1 MQTIDWIIM
10 TAYVLLI
17 VGIGTYVGR
26 GTKTGEG
33 HLRADRTLPAW
44 AIIFSMLASEIS
56 AATYIGVPEAGFR
69 GSWTYM
75 QFAIGALLGKW
86 VVSTVF
92 ARLFWRLNLATAY
105 GFLGTRIG
113 PKIQLATAASFILGR
128 LIASGVRLFIAALAF
143 ALVVDVRIWS
153 TTGVP
158 EAVCAMAALS
168 TVYTLLGGFK
178 AVVWTDVAQGTIFC
192 VGALAA
198 LIFGL
203 SQIDAPLGTLV
214 NEALDAG
221 KMTVLQS
228 TPMPFSKE
236 WSWLSTNT
244 IWAALVGGFFLNLAT
259 FGTDQETVQHMLNT
273 RTEKESG
280 RTVFA
285 SALITFPVVATF
297 LSVGTMLWLWQK
309 HGAQPSYSAV
319 TPMEVKQ
326 VFPNFILQVLPMGLR
341 GLVFAGL
348 FAAAMSSLGATLNA
362 AAAATVNDVL
372 PKLKD
377 RGLGM
382 VKFLILFYGV
392 ALLGVGLFFVQWAT
406 QEKQDLVQIAL
417 GAMTI
422 LYGAILGVF
431 LLALIFGKRVKD
443 ESSIVALA
451 LGVALG
457 AFFFFYRTTNAAG
470 EPVALMAWVW
480 SMPIT
485 TGTTMLVGLLLS
497 PKRPEARAT
506 T

>member
-1 MQTIDWIIM
+1 MV
-10 TAYVLLI
+10 AYVLLI
-17 VGIGTYVGR
+17 IGIGTYAGR
-26 GTKTGEG
+26 GPKTAEG

-44 AIIFSMLASEIS
+44 AIVFSMLASEIS
-56 AATYIGVPEAGFR
+56 AATYIGVPEAGFK

-75 QFAIGALLGKW
+75 QFAIGALAGKW

-92 ARLFWRLNLATAY
+92 ARLFWRLNLPTAY

-113 PKIQLATAASFILGR
+113 PKIQLATAVSFIAGR

-143 ALVVDVRIWS
+143 ALVVDVRVWS
-153 TTGVP
+153 ATGVP

-192 VGALAA
+192 VGAMSA
-198 LIFGL
+198 LVFGL
-203 SQIDAPLGTLV
+203 SQIDVPLGTLI
-214 NEALDAG
+214 NEAVSAG

-228 TPMPFSKE
+228 TPMPFSAE

-244 IWAALVGGFFLNLAT
+244 IWAALIGGFFLNLAT

-309 HGAQPSYSAV
+309 HGTQPSYSAV

-326 VFPNFILQVLPMGLR
+326 VFPNFIVTVLPMGLR

-362 AAAATVNDVL
+362 TAAATVNDIL
-372 PKLKD
+372 PKLKE

-382 VKFLILFYGV
+382 VKFLIVFYGIG
-392 ALLGVGLFFVQWAT
+392 LLGVGLFFAWWASGM
-406 QEKQDLVQIAL
+406 QDDLVQIAL

-431 LLALIFGKRVKD
+431 LLALMFGKRIRD
-443 ESSIVALA
+443 GSSILALA

-457 AFFFFYRTTNAAG
+457 AFFFFYRTKNAAG
-470 EPVALMAWVW
+470 TAEPLMAWVW

-485 TGTTMLVGLLLS
+485 IGTTMLVGLLLS
-497 PKRPEARAT
+497 PRQPRSAAQP
-506 T
+506 